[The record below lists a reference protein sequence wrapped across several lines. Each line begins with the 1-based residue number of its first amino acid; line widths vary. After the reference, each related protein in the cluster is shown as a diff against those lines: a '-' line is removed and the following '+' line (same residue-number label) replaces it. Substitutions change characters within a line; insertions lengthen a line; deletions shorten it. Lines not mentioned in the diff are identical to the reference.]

1 MTKRIFE
8 QNIQALV
15 CQVVALAQP
24 QRIILFGSYAYGNP
38 GHDSDVDLLVVM
50 PYTRHSAYQ
59 AAAILTRVN
68 PAFPVDVLVRT
79 PGELAERIAQGDFF
93 LREVVERG
101 RELYAAPH
109 R

>member
-1 MTKRIFE
+1 MISFDAINTLSAEIAATFHPE
-8 QNIQALV
+8 
-15 CQVVALAQP
+15 
-24 QRIILFGSYAYGNP
+24 RIILFGSYAYGNP

>member
-1 MTKRIFE
+1 MISFDA
-8 QNIQALV
+8 IYALS
-15 CQVVALAQP
+15 AQIAATFQP
-24 QRIILFGSYAYGNP
+24 ERIILFGSYAYGRP
-38 GHDSDVDLLVVM
+38 GADSDVDLLVVM
-50 PYTRHSAYQ
+50 PYARHAVYQ
-59 AAAILTRVN
+59 AAAILTQVN

-79 PGELAERIAQGDFF
+79 PGELAERIAQGDCF

>member
-1 MTKRIFE
+1 MISFDTINTLSAEIAATFHPE
-8 QNIQALV
+8 
-15 CQVVALAQP
+15 
-24 QRIILFGSYAYGNP
+24 RIILFGSYAYGNP